1 MTDRPTP
8 APAPPVAVAPAQLW
22 SPGAASGVG
31 SLPGDDPLEAA
42 RLVFGELPDLPH
54 LPELPARGAGAGIVG
69 RGATFLTDL
78 PVDLQPAGWRLV
90 NRPGRDLR
98 RARDLLA
105 RDLDALEEIADG
117 YVGPLKLA
125 VAGPWT
131 LAASVE
137 LPRGHKVL
145 SDPGAVRDLTE
156 ALGEGIAQHVAEIS
170 RRIPGARPL
179 VQLDEPALPA
189 VLLGHIPTPSGFSVL
204 AAVEDGTAADGI
216 AQVIA
221 AATRPVA
228 GRGAGPGAAAG
239 VHCCADRPPL
249 SVLRRAGAAFFSLDG
264 LALGQADDDGIGEAV
279 EAGIRLLIGVVPGTD
294 TELSVPGRTVEP
306 LRSLWR
312 RLGFS
317 AESLG
322 KVVGVTPACGLAGAS
337 ERYAR
342 AALRH
347 VREVG
352 RALVEAPE

>member
-1 MTDRPTP
+1 MTAGPTP
-8 APAPPVAVAPAQLW
+8 APVPPVAAAPTELW

-54 LPELPARGAGAGIVG
+54 LPELPARGAGAGISG

-105 RDLDALEEIADG
+105 RDLDALEEVADG

-145 SDPGAVRDLTE
+145 SDAGAVRDLTE
-156 ALGEGIAQHVAEIS
+156 ALGEGIALHVAEIS

-204 AAVEDGTAADGI
+204 AAVEEGTAADGI

-221 AATRPVA
+221 ASTRPVA
-228 GRGAGPGAAAG
+228 GRVGVGAAVG
-239 VHCCADRPPL
+239 VHCCAARPPL

-294 TELSVPGRTVEP
+294 AELSVPGRTVEP

-312 RLGFS
+312 RLGFT
-317 AESLG
+317 AESVG
-322 KVVGVTPACGLAGAS
+322 KVVAVTPACGLAGAS

-342 AALRH
+342 SALRA
-347 VREVG
+347 VREAG